1 MMPNAALADSPSL
14 PSSAIQTA
22 RLEMEQLKHI
32 IKVLGSEVKSARE
45 KAEELQK
52 EKEDLHLR
60 LDQRETSFFQE
71 CQRMKQAVHL
81 LEEEKSTL
89 TSQKEIMERNYE
101 SYSSLLKE
109 NEQLKRDIE
118 RIQKELKE
126 SSVSSD
132 GLKRSQETTEPHSPQ
147 LARFAMELS
156 KAQEEVHGLS
166 CERAA
171 LIRAHK
177 EADQE
182 VKRLLEDTK
191 TLQAQLAL
199 FEQEGKESQ
208 RITENHK
215 NEIEALQNNIF
226 ALKTLLEDEKKLSLS
241 LTDEKEAIDTL
252 FRKEL
257 EAKTALT
264 AQTLQLGKDLE
275 NKNVLLNTREERIN
289 FLETA
294 LSELEKEY
302 QESEKRLK
310 ETEELLVLKISYLD
324 SLEEQMEQLKEDL
337 LTNEEERKAI
347 EKEKTILS
355 LNLEEELKKGLLL
368 KERNES
374 ISKDLEESRQATL
387 QTSRRLSLLEGWK
400 RRTDQSLN
408 QVKNSLENLYEYEKQ
423 LEHETSC
430 HQENMNF
437 PVDSSFFK
445 PMTRDHGS
453 LF

>member
-1 MMPNAALADSPSL
+1 MPAPQVVNQMVVVSQYATSPSDFL
-14 PSSAIQTA
+14 IIVGPNRLRDNVSPLSSPCRFNPRQKHPRPNKPSKVSSNTTLERYFSPTRQSNDNSNAGTPIQKKKWIKISAN
-22 RLEMEQLKHI
+22 MEI
-32 IKVLGSEVKSARE
+32 GS
-45 KAEELQK
+45 
-52 EKEDLHLR
+52 
-60 LDQRETSFFQE
+60 
-71 CQRMKQAVHL
+71 
-81 LEEEKSTL
+81 
-89 TSQKEIMERNYE
+89 
-101 SYSSLLKE
+101 
-109 NEQLKRDIE
+109 DIE
-118 RIQKELKE
+118 RIQKEPKE

-275 NKNVLLNTREERIN
+275 NKNALLNTREERIN

-294 LSELEKEY
+294 LSELEKEH

-324 SLEEQMEQLKEDL
+324 SLEEQMEQLKENL
-337 LTNEEERKAI
+337 LTNEEDRKAI

-430 HQENMNF
+430 HKENMNF